1 MNAQYVTV
9 QGVISSERK
18 TALILTGIAASE
30 GIWMYV
36 NIAGRAAKFWR
47 YTGFSD
53 PGRAGLVGW
62 VSALICA
69 FLFIWPAAQLPSVRQ
84 NLIRVSWLKLLAFLL
99 AVAAGFCE
107 EVIFRKWL
115 MDLMRNH
122 GFHLAAQITASA
134 LLFGLAHGVWG
145 LFRGSIRAAAG
156 AVTATSILGF
166 MMAIVY
172 LLSHRIVAPCV
183 LAHFLINLF
192 LEPGLVLAVVRG
204 EMGRPL
210 RGASH

>member
-84 NLIRVSWLKLLAFLL
+84 NLIRVSWLKLLGFLV

>member
-1 MNAQYVTV
+1 LGQRS
-9 QGVISSERK
+9 GV
-18 TALILTGIAASE
+18 
-30 GIWMYV
+30 
-36 NIAGRAAKFWR
+36 
-47 YTGFSD
+47 
-53 PGRAGLVGW
+53 
-62 VSALICA
+62 
-69 FLFIWPAAQLPSVRQ
+69 
-84 NLIRVSWLKLLAFLL
+84 RVSVYLARGPTSFRPAKPDSRAWLKLLGFLV

-122 GFHLAAQITASA
+122 GFHLAVQITASA

-166 MMAIVY
+166 MLAIVY

-192 LEPGLVLAVVRG
+192 IEPGLVLAAVRG

-210 RGASH
+210 REAATGDAE